1 MNKLLKL
8 YSKDNLDAL
17 RVSQTEFL
25 SVIPRLKNVFNN
37 KVFIS
42 RLDEVVDNVYKNNRI
57 GTFKILEKVNNS
69 DAILGD
75 DKKMHELL
83 TLLQKPKSSPEKS
96 VRVRRFLDD
105 NL

>member
-8 YSKDNLDAL
+8 YSQDNLDTLDSPA
-17 RVSQTEFL
+17 TDFL

-37 KVFIS
+37 KVFID
-42 RLDEVVDNVYKNNRI
+42 RLDEFVDCMRQYNRI
-57 GTFKILEKVNNS
+57 GIFKILEKVNNS

-75 DKKMHELL
+75 DKKMNELL
-83 TLLQKPKSSPEKS
+83 TLLKKPKSSPEKS
-96 VRVRRFLDD
+96 VRVRKFLDD